1 MTKAR
6 NHSISDMKPIIS
18 AEDLSKEYHI
28 GAARGSYSTLRESL
42 MATVRKP
49 FRRLRG
55 EDRKVWALKDVSFEV
70 LPGEVLGIIGRN
82 GAGKSTL
89 LKILSRI
96 TEPTTGRARIR
107 GRVGSLL
114 EVGTGFHPELT
125 GRENVFLN
133 GAVLGMKRSEVAL
146 KFDDIV
152 AFAEVARFIDTPVKH
167 YSTGMYMRLA
177 FAVAAFV
184 EPEILLI
191 DEVLAVGDAEFQ
203 KKCLGKMGDV
213 SKDGRTIL
221 FVSHNMTAVKSLCSS
236 VLWLDGGRIVNAGE
250 TEEVVTSYLQNGAR
264 VTHEQQWNDEGSAP
278 GDDKVRLHR
287 VSITALGQAADEPIT
302 VKTAIKFSAA
312 FWNYLPGAFL
322 GLSIVLYN
330 RAGVAIF
337 NTGDGS
343 RSLPA
348 GLVHGSFVI
357 PGDFLNDDIYTIR
370 VLLVQ
375 DSTVLLDL
383 HDLIVFEVHDI
394 ERQSQWYGKW
404 IGAVRPTFKWELR
417 VDEPAGQL

>member
-1 MTKAR
+1 M
-6 NHSISDMKPIIS
+6 NPIIR
-18 AEDLSKEYHI
+18 AEDLSKEYHLG
-28 GAARGSYSTLRESL
+28 GAHGSYSTLRESL
-42 MATVRKP
+42 MATVRAP
-49 FRRLRG
+49 FRQPAGGRV
-55 EDRKVWALKDVSFEV
+55 EDRSVWALKDVSFEV

-125 GRENVFLN
+125 GRENIFLN
-133 GAVLGMKRSEVAL
+133 GAVLGMKHGEVAQ
-146 KFDDIV
+146 KFDEIV
-152 AFAEVARFIDTPVKH
+152 AFAEVERFMDTPVKH

-221 FVSHNMTAVKSLCSS
+221 FVTHNMTAVKSLCSRTM
-236 VLWLDGGRIVNAGE
+236 WLDGGRIVNAGE
-250 TEEVVTSYLQNGAR
+250 TEEVISDYLQNGAT
-264 VTHEQQWNDEGSAP
+264 VTLAQEWSEDSAP

-287 VSITALGQAADEPIT
+287 VSITALGQGADEPIT
-302 VKTAIKFSAA
+302 VKTAIEVNAA

-322 GLSIVLYN
+322 TLSIVLYN

-337 NTGDGS
+337 NTGSGG
-343 RSLPA
+343 RNFPE
-348 GLVHGSFVI
+348 GLVRGSFVI
-357 PGDFLNDDIYTIR
+357 PGDFLNDCIYTIR
-370 VLLVQ
+370 LLLIQ
-375 DSTVLLDL
+375 DFGVVLLDL
-383 HDLIVFEVHDI
+383 YDLVVFEVHDT
-394 ERQSQWYGKW
+394 ERQSRWYGKW
-404 IGAVRPTFKWELR
+404 IGAVRPTFKWDVHVDGPSGEL
-417 VDEPAGQL
+417 

>member
-1 MTKAR
+1 M
-6 NHSISDMKPIIS
+6 NPIIR
-18 AEDLSKEYHI
+18 AEDLSKAYHL
-28 GAARGSYSTLRESL
+28 GMAQGSYSTLRESF
-42 MATVRKP
+42 MATVRAP
-49 FRRLRG
+49 FRRRRG
-55 EDRKVWALKDVSFEV
+55 GQGKDRTVWALKDVSFEV

-125 GRENVFLN
+125 GRENISLN
-133 GAVLGMKRSEVAL
+133 AAVLGMKRSEVAL
-146 KFDDIV
+146 KFDEIV
-152 AFAEVARFIDTPVKH
+152 AFAEVERFMDTPVKH

-203 KKCLGKMGDV
+203 KKCLGKMGEV
-213 SKDGRTIL
+213 SRDGRTIL
-221 FVSHNMTAVKSLCSS
+221 FVTHNMTAVKSLCSRAM
-236 VLWLDGGRIVNAGE
+236 WLDGGRIVNAGE
-250 TEEVVTSYLQNGAR
+250 TEEVVNDYLQNGAP
-264 VTHEQQWNDEGSAP
+264 VTLEQEWNDKESAP

-302 VKTAIKFSAA
+302 VKTAIELNAA

-322 GLSIVLYN
+322 SFSIVLCN
-330 RAGVAIF
+330 RDGVAIF
-337 NTGDGS
+337 NTGSGG
-343 RSLPA
+343 RSFPE
-348 GLVHGSFVI
+348 GLVRGSFVI

-370 VLLVQ
+370 LLLVQ
-375 DSTVLLDL
+375 DSGVILLDL
-383 HDLIVFEVHDI
+383 HDLVVFEVHDT

-404 IGAVRPTFKWELR
+404 IGAVRPTFKWEVR
-417 VDEPAGQL
+417 VDEPSGEL

>member
-1 MTKAR
+1 M
-6 NHSISDMKPIIS
+6 NPIIS
-18 AEDLSKEYHI
+18 AEDLSKEYHL
-28 GAARGSYSTLRESL
+28 GAVHGSYSTLRESL
-42 MATVRKP
+42 MATVRAP
-49 FRRLRG
+49 FRRRRG
-55 EDRKVWALKDVSFEV
+55 GRGDGQTVWALKDVSFEV

-125 GRENVFLN
+125 GRENIFLN
-133 GAVLGMKRSEVAL
+133 GAVLGMKRSEVAQ
-146 KFDDIV
+146 KFDEIV
-152 AFAEVARFIDTPVKH
+152 AFADVERFMNTPVKH

-213 SKDGRTIL
+213 SRHGRTVL
-221 FVSHNMTAVKSLCSS
+221 FVSHNLTAVKSLCTRAM
-236 VLWLDGGRIVNAGE
+236 WLDRGRIVKAGE
-250 TEEVVTSYLQNGAR
+250 TEEVVTDYLQNGAP
-264 VTHEQQWNDEGSAP
+264 VTLEQKWNDQGSAP

-287 VSITALGQAADEPIT
+287 VSITALGQGADEPIT
-302 VKTAIKFSAA
+302 VKTAIELKAA

-322 GLSIVLYN
+322 SLSVVLYN
-330 RAGVAIF
+330 REGIAIF
-337 NTGDGS
+337 NTGDGG
-343 RSLPA
+343 RSFPK

-357 PGDFLNDDIYTIR
+357 PGDFLNDGIYTIR
-370 VLLVQ
+370 LLLVQ
-375 DSTVLLDL
+375 DSGVVLLDL
-383 HDLIVFEVHDI
+383 HDLVVFEVHDT
-394 ERQSQWYGKW
+394 ERQSQWYGRW
-404 IGAVRPTFKWELR
+404 IGAVRPTFKWEVR
-417 VDEPAGQL
+417 VDEPPGEL

>member
-1 MTKAR
+1 M
-6 NHSISDMKPIIS
+6 NPIIS
-18 AEDLSKEYHI
+18 AEGLSKEYHI

-42 MATVRKP
+42 MATVRTP
-49 FRRLRG
+49 FRQLRG
-55 EDRKVWALKDVSFEV
+55 GPGDDETVWALKDVSFEV
-70 LPGEVLGIIGRN
+70 LPGEVIGIIGRN

-125 GRENVFLN
+125 GRENIFLN

-146 KFDDIV
+146 KFDEIV
-152 AFAEVARFIDTPVKH
+152 AFAEVERFMDTPVKH
-167 YSTGMYMRLA
+167 YSSGMYMRLA

-213 SKDGRTIL
+213 SRQGRTIL
-221 FVSHNMTAVKSLCSS
+221 FVSHNMTAVKSLCSRAM
-236 VLWLDGGRIVNAGE
+236 WLDAGRIVNAGE
-250 TEEVVTSYLQNGAR
+250 TEGVITDYLQNGAR
-264 VTHEQQWNDEGSAP
+264 ITLAQEWNDHDSAP
-278 GDDKVRLHR
+278 GGDKVRLHR
-287 VSITALGQAADEPIT
+287 VSITALGQGADEPIT
-302 VKTAIKFSAA
+302 VKTALELNAA

-322 GLSIVLYN
+322 SLSIVLYN

-337 NTGDGS
+337 NTGAGG
-343 RSLPA
+343 RSFPA
-348 GLVHGSFVI
+348 GLVSGSFVI
-357 PGDFLNDDIYTIR
+357 PGDFLNDDIYAVR
-370 VLLVQ
+370 LLVIE
-375 DSTVLLDL
+375 DSSAVLLDL
-383 HDLIVFEVHDI
+383 HDLVVFEVHDT
-394 ERQSQWYGKW
+394 ERQSRWYGKW
-404 IGAVRPTFKWELR
+404 IGAVRPTFKWEIR
-417 VDEPAGQL
+417 VDESPAGL